1 MHSIHTFNVTGDG
14 GGRASRANADAN
26 DLHHNVS
33 TFWSIKSHRSRPGLN
48 QAQRDCIKTI
58 LLVSNRSAQI
68 ATDAEM
74 APAAR
79 AVLQVAPPQVADVDA
94 ESGGEDDAVDGGHCT
109 EEVALAARQRLSAS
123 RSQHHLPEMPPE
135 VWLYILTMLRKAD
148 IAGRAAYTCTA

>member
-79 AVLQVAPPQVADVDA
+79 AVLQVAPPVADVDA